1 MRFDWKRHSWI
12 PVAAALALI
21 LTDAAL
27 LFSPPSLGTATTV
40 RPDAM
45 ENVFAGT
52 GDGGLFGFVL
62 NGEWRP
68 SRYSPWLHWLILA
81 PFQAASGDPFAA
93 VFGPWLATIALLA
106 LVFFTARM
114 LAGNGVGALAASLTL
129 LVPGVPFYA
138 VCAMTEAPYCAFLF
152 LQLLLWMRMKRDAAG
167 PPGAGACLLYGVA
180 AALCGAMR
188 GTGHVMLLLP
198 LAELLRG
205 EFVWRERLRRL
216 SALLL
221 PSAFV
226 LGASACF
233 NAAAFGSP
241 FRTGYHYWCPVPY
254 EADGLTF
261 RWDWLVAN
269 AGKLAHLPW
278 TWITA
283 AAGALCVVGLL
294 FGRRSRSWKA
304 HAAFS
309 LLQSGALL
317 ALYLPYFF
325 YDPRFFLPIPILL
338 FGPALALLADLP
350 IFREN
355 PEWKT
360 GAAWTLAVLV
370 QGFAVNAIAWNHHA
384 LTYLSDGQ
392 SREFLTAANDVLPQD
407 AAIVSPFDPLL
418 TESLL
423 ARGERGERRRVIP
436 LSRDLEY
443 AGKLVAPR
451 PVGRIDPPPKGPTDH
466 CAEAL
471 LRNPNCERPYPE
483 VALEGDRWLP
493 PETLKDGRPLY
504 LIWPVSLPPPV
515 LKTGAA
521 SPVAAMSRAG
531 FRLWLY
537 P

>member
-1 MRFDWKRHSWI
+1 MRFDWRRHPWI
-12 PVAAALALI
+12 PIAAALALI
-21 LTDAAL
+21 LADAAL
-27 LFSPPSLGTATTV
+27 LFSPPSLGAATAV

-45 ENVFAGT
+45 ENVFAGA

-106 LVFFTARM
+106 LIFFTARM
-114 LAGNGVGALAASLTL
+114 LAGNGVGALSASLAL

-152 LQLLLWMRMKRDAAG
+152 LLLLLWLKMKREDAG
-167 PPGAGACLLYGVA
+167 LPGLLACLLYGVA

-188 GTGHVMLLLP
+188 GTGYVMLLLP
-198 LAELLRG
+198 LAELLRNG
-205 EFVWRERLRRL
+205 SAWRERVLRL

-221 PSAFV
+221 PVAIV
-226 LGASACF
+226 LVATACF
-233 NAAAFGSP
+233 NAATFGSP

-254 EADGLTF
+254 EAEGLTF
-261 RWDWLVAN
+261 RWDWLAAN
-269 AGKLAHLPW
+269 ARKLAHLPW

-283 AAGALCVVGLL
+283 VEAALCVFGLA
-294 FGRRSRSWKA
+294 FGRRTRLWKA
-304 HAAFS
+304 HATFS
-309 LLQSGALL
+309 FLQSGALL

-325 YDPRFFLPIPILL
+325 YDPRFFLPIPLLL
-338 FGPALALLADLP
+338 FGPALALIAELP
-350 IFREN
+350 FFREN
-355 PEWKT
+355 LQWKA
-360 GAAWTLAVLV
+360 GATWILVVLA
-370 QGFAVNAIAWNHHA
+370 QGFAVHAIAWNHHA

-392 SREFLTAANDVLPQD
+392 SRIFLTAANDVLPQD
-407 AAIVSPFDPLL
+407 SVVVSPFDPLL

-423 ARGERGERRRVIP
+423 ARGERGERRRIIP

-471 LRNPNCERPYPE
+471 LRNPNCERPYPK
-483 VALEGDRWLP
+483 VAFEEERWLL
-493 PETLKDGRPLY
+493 PETVKDGRPFY
-504 LIWPVSLPPPV
+504 LIWPVKMSPPV
-515 LKTGAA
+515 LEAGAA
-521 SPVAAMSRAG
+521 APVAKLSRAG
-531 FRLWLY
+531 FQLWFY